1 MVLVIRLHAIQ
12 EARVVSRVLRLH
24 ILSAIKKIGKEQC
37 QSRELNQ
44 QHLLTSKHCGEKW
57 GVSLHAQM
65 HKHKVNK
72 HTWCKHWLQNYNSV
86 NDTQTHQNTL
96 AHLQT

>member
-12 EARVVSRVLRLH
+12 EARVVSRVLKLH

-44 QHLLTSKHCGEKW
+44 QHLLKSKHCGGS
-57 GVSLHAQM
+57 GVYPHM
-65 HKHKVNK
+65 HRC
-72 HTWCKHWLQNYNSV
+72 T
-86 NDTQTHQNTL
+86 D
-96 AHLQT
+96 AE